1 MEICVFDKL
10 LWRIIGPK
18 GFLFGTAIVLSWAR
32 DSAESTVNYDY
43 IVPNSINFF
52 SRCIPNGI
60 YTNHCRAK
68 LAHTS
73 KHVKNSDAYIYVC
86 VCVSVFCAI
95 SELQIALHK
104 LKS

>member
-60 YTNHCRAK
+60 YILTIAELNWPT
-68 LAHTS
+68 LQNMS
-73 KHVKNSDAYIYVC
+73 KTLMHIYMC
-86 VCVSVFCAI
+86 VCV
-95 SELQIALHK
+95 
-104 LKS
+104 